1 MAKLSKHELREA
13 ILGDESLSDDVK
25 GQLLDLLK
33 TPTFGLV
40 WEEKTEDV
48 IERFRDELPI
58 L

>member
-13 ILGDESLSDDVK
+13 ILGDESLSEDVK

-48 IERFRDELPI
+48 ISVCVMSCRY
-58 L
+58 